1 MFEQGTNATLTCNNQ
16 GGPNNTIIWEVD
28 GGHLPIANSHQ
39 ISVLVNVS
47 SGGNYTCT
55 VSNAAGSE
63 TDSTMLYVYPVI
75 TQNPDQFVDA
85 INGST
90 IDFSCDA
97 ESFPEPMYQWVRPD
111 GLVVRNEVIRTN
123 VLGFDPVL
131 FGDEGTY
138 ICRVFITINGTT
150 FDVNS
155 TTAVLTRKSVI
166 IYNHNI
172 QYLYIQN
179 SLTQRNSNGQ
189 SRLL

>member
-1 MFEQGTNATLTCNNQ
+1 MFEQGTNGTLTCNNQ

-28 GGHLPIANSHQ
+28 GDRLPIANSHQ

-47 SGGNYTCT
+47 SGGNYTCI

-63 TDSTMLYVYPVI
+63 TDSTMLYVHPVI
-75 TQNPDQFVDA
+75 IQNPDQFVDS

-90 IDFSCDA
+90 TDFSCDA

-111 GLVVRNEVIRTN
+111 GLLVRNEVKDENRTN

-131 FGDEGTY
+131 FGDEGAY
-138 ICRVFITINGTT
+138 ICRAFITIDGTP

-155 TTAVLTRKSVI
+155 TAAVLTRKSVI
-166 IYNHNI
+166 IYSHNV
-172 QYLYIQN
+172 
-179 SLTQRNSNGQ
+179 
-189 SRLL
+189 